1 MAKRP
6 AQKTLTFSS
15 FSRCVG
21 ENSFGAVT
29 PEETLGTLHTFG
41 VGTNKTKQHSDVAS
55 TVFQATVVLRVGG

>member
-6 AQKTLTFSS
+6 AEKTLTFSS

-41 VGTNKTKQHSDVAS
+41 VGINETIQH
-55 TVFQATVVLRVGG
+55 T